1 MTHTWCNWLDTRP
14 TSVTAATPPLTR
26 DCYANAQPDASVVHV
41 FWRLAQDAS
50 VAGWPRPR
58 SCTKGAL
65 FKPEPAALKA
75 AATEEAVT
83 QRNTHYTRIPQN
95 KKGCEMLTPLCFPH
109 SGRSVWMG
117 QLLRSHLGS
126 IHFSIVSCSFKLTGG
141 KLSWNVWLIIAS
153 SNIRAKSLS
162 VVKRH
167 SNSCWGSYLQFAVV
181 FSTCCGSSV
190 YMFHHLVIFTRL
202 LNFPSPPYFS
212 STLSNPIKKHFPG
225 IRHWDHFVFTLLK
238 AGKVRDQLS
247 AWLILTYHDWLNCQL
262 TDRYL
267 HYMGVLLWAAH
278 CSLASSMI
286 MPLTVWIKEKTEK
299 LYM

>member
-1 MTHTWCNWLDTRP
+1 MFVFKNSTSCTLRCYILRHRQLGGECQIAAVYMTHTWCNWLDTRP
-14 TSVTAATPPLTR
+14 TSVTTATPPLTSN
-26 DCYANAQPDASVVHV
+26 CYANAQPDASVVHV

-167 SNSCWGSYLQFAVV
+167 SNSCWGSHLQFAVV

-190 YMFHHLVIFTRL
+190 YHVCWEENGKYSFI
-202 LNFPSPPYFS
+202 
-212 STLSNPIKKHFPG
+212 STFFFFI
-225 IRHWDHFVFTLLK
+225 I
-238 AGKVRDQLS
+238 
-247 AWLILTYHDWLNCQL
+247 
-262 TDRYL
+262 
-267 HYMGVLLWAAH
+267 
-278 CSLASSMI
+278 
-286 MPLTVWIKEKTEK
+286 
-299 LYM
+299 